1 MTQPQNNKVTKTA
14 ANQAGPGR
22 PARPS
27 APQGNEAFEKEV
39 DEELQREWMSQF
51 WEKYSLYILAGA
63 LAIVL
68 GVGGYKFMQSRR
80 LAASEAAG
88 ARYTAA
94 SKLMGDTQT
103 DAGIA
108 ALADVTKTGG
118 GYATLAQL
126 RLAAADVATG
136 KPADAVAKYD
146 ALTRFSGTDPVLAD
160 FARLQS
166 AMLQLDTAPWGDLQ
180 ARVTGLLGDTNPWR
194 FGAREL
200 LGMAA
205 LKANNRG
212 EARKQFETLIG
223 DPGVPAGIAERAR
236 IVMGSIA
243 AAELA
248 EQTPVVPV
256 APAAATPTTPPAA
269 PAPPAG
275 APAATP
281 PAVAPPAGTPPGKK
295 K

>member
-1 MTQPQNNKVTKTA
+1 MTQPQNNKVIKTA
-14 ANQAGPGR
+14 ANQGR
-22 PARPS
+22 PAGPS
-27 APQGNEAFEKEV
+27 APKGNQAFEKEV
-39 DEELQREWMSQF
+39 DEELQREWF
-51 WEKYSLYILAGA
+51 AEIWEKYSGYILAGA

-68 GVGGYKFMQSRR
+68 GVGGYKIMETRR
-80 LAASEAAG
+80 LASSEAAG
-88 ARYTAA
+88 ARYAA
-94 SKLMGDTQT
+94 AIKLMGETQT

-108 ALADVTKTGG
+108 ALADVTKAGG

-136 KPADAVAKYD
+136 KPADAIAKYD
-146 ALTRFSGTDPVLAD
+146 GLTRIKGTDPVLVD

-166 AMLQLDTAPWGDLQ
+166 AMLQLDTASWGDLQ
-180 ARVTGLLGDTNPWR
+180 TRVSGLLGETNPWR

-248 EQTPVVPV
+248 EQTPVVP
-256 APAAATPTTPPAA
+256 AA
-269 PAPPAG
+269 PAPAAPTTPVPPAG
-275 APAATP
+275 AAATTPPAATP
-281 PAVAPPAGTPPGKK
+281 PAGTPPAKK